1 MKKGP
6 GYELRENLKA
16 RDREE
21 LDINEL
27 ARRKSLEAFLRI
39 VKVAEDER
47 PKDWDDSLWG
57 PWKPLRHRNVKDYI
71 LAQTTIIERA
81 YGKPKQ
87 AMEHSGPEGAAIP
100 YNLVD
105 APPQETREQWEARK
119 AKEEREARMESAA
132 RPTD

>member
-39 VKVAEDER
+39 VEVAEDKR

-105 APPQETREQWEARK
+105 APPQETFEQWQARK
-119 AKEEREARMESAA
+119 AKEQNASSVEPAT
-132 RPTD
+132 RPAG